1 LPNFGFIID
10 NRRCIGCHAC
20 TVACKS
26 EHEVPIGVNRTWVK
40 YIEKGTFPDS
50 RRLFSVMRCNHCD
63 DAPCVEICPVTAL
76 FRRDDGIVDFD
87 GRRCI
92 GCRACMQACPYDA
105 LYIDP
110 ETRTAAKCNYCAHRV
125 DIGLEPACVVV
136 CPTQAII
143 SGDLDDPRSAISQL
157 LSRETTSV
165 RKPEKATLPRLYYIN
180 GDRTSLDPT
189 ATSAVSSSMWS
200 RQTRGVGH
208 FAAEV
213 ESQVAAIA
221 ARRKPESGF
230 RPPPRLSEEETS
242 GDGGDADGL
251 QGARRSEELLPAKV
265 ISRLHPLDELR
276 DALGLSDPV
285 NGVLNP
291 DKTNP
296 KHVVST
302 EAVQTEIARR
312 SYDAPNKGVLWGW
325 QVSAYVWTKAISAG
339 TALFASIASFVPDS
353 LAPGEQWTAWI
364 VAVIFLAVTGGLLVM
379 DLDQPGRFLNV
390 LFRPQWRS
398 WLVRGAWIINAY
410 AMALGVWLLAMLF
423 GDGLGT
429 NFVRALVIP
438 TSLLTA
444 VYTAFLFAQA
454 RGRDYWQSP
463 LLSVHMIVHAM
474 IAGSAVVG
482 MLTLFSGLT
491 AWSGL
496 AVWLLAAGLVTKMVV
511 DWMEL
516 ALTHGTVDSRLVAK
530 MITQG
535 RFRAIYW
542 GGVVTVGALLPLLLL
557 AIWGAALL
565 PLAGLMALTGLYLA
579 EHILVRAPQLIPLS

>member
-1 LPNFGFIID
+1 MPNFGFIID

-26 EHEVPIGVNRTWVK
+26 EHEVPLGVNRTWVK

-125 DIGLEPACVVV
+125 DIGLEPACVIV

-143 SGDLDDPRSAISQL
+143 SGDLDDPHSAISQL
-157 LSRETTSV
+157 KSRETVSV

-180 GDRTSLDPT
+180 GDRTSLDP
-189 ATSAVSSSMWS
+189 AAASMVSSSMWS

-208 FAAEV
+208 FAAKV
-213 ESQVAAIA
+213 ESEVAAIA
-221 ARRKPESGF
+221 ERRKPESAF
-230 RPPPRLSEEETS
+230 RPPPRLSDNES
-242 GDGGDADGL
+242 PDDADATVHAQSATRAQEL
-251 QGARRSEELLPAKV
+251 FPARVKSH
-265 ISRLHPLDELR
+265 SHPLDELR
-276 DALGLSDPV
+276 KALGLSDPV

-296 KHVVST
+296 AHVVST

-339 TALFASIASFVPDS
+339 SALFASIASFVPGS
-353 LAPGEQWTAWI
+353 LTKGEQWIAWI
-364 VAVIFLAVTGGLLVM
+364 VAMIFLAITGVLLVM
-379 DLDQPGRFLNV
+379 DLDQPRRFLNV

-410 AMALGVWLLAMLF
+410 AVALGVWFFAMLF
-423 GDGLGT
+423 GDGLT
-429 NFVRALVIP
+429 NDFVRGLIIP
-438 TSLLTA
+438 TGLLTA

-463 LLSVHMIVHAM
+463 LLSVHMIVHAV
-474 IAGSAVVG
+474 IAGSAFTG
-482 MLTLFSGLT
+482 MLTLFSGSP
-491 AWSGL
+491 AWS
-496 AVWLLAAGLVTKMVV
+496 LLAAWVLVSGLVVKLVV

-516 ALTHGTVDSRLVAK
+516 GLTHGTVDSRLVAK
-530 MITQG
+530 TITSG
-535 RFRAIYW
+535 RFRTIYW
-542 GGVVTVGALLPLLLL
+542 GGVIVIGALLPLIL
-557 AIWGAALL
+557 IVGWGATLL
-565 PLAGLMALTGLYLA
+565 PLAGFLALVGLYLS
-579 EHILVRAPQLIPLS
+579 EHILVRAPQLIPLA